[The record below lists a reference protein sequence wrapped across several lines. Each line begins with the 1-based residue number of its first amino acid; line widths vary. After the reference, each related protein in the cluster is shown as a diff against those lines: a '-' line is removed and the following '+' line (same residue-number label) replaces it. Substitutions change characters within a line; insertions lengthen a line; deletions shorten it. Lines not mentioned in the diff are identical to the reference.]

1 MKEIVLYTDGS
12 CSKNPGPGGWGAILQ
27 YKQHKLELSGGAVS
41 ATNNQMELTGVIEG
55 LKALTEPCKVEL
67 YTDSQYIVNAINK
80 GWLRNWQ
87 KNGWKKADKSPVL
100 NKELWLE
107 IIELFN
113 KHDVTVHWVKG
124 HAENEYNNR
133 CDQLAV
139 AQTKKYADLA

>member
-1 MKEIVLYTDGS
+1 M
-12 CSKNPGPGGWGAILQ
+12 
-27 YKQHKLELSGGAVS
+27 
-41 ATNNQMELTGVIEG
+41 
-55 LKALTEPCKVEL
+55 
-67 YTDSQYIVNAINK
+67 
-80 GWLRNWQ
+80 
-87 KNGWKKADKSPVL
+87 L

>member
-12 CSKNPGPGGWGAILQ
+12 CSKYPGPGGWGAILQ

-41 ATNNQMELTGVIEG
+41 TTNNQMELTGVIEG

>member
-1 MKEIVLYTDGS
+1 MKEIILYTDGS

-41 ATNNQMELTGVIEG
+41 TTNNQMELTGVIEG
-55 LKALTEPCKVEL
+55 LKALNEPCKVEL

-87 KNGWKKADKSPVL
+87 KNGWKKSDKSPVL

-107 IIELFN
+107 IIALLE
-113 KHDVTVHWVKG
+113 KHQVSVNWVKG

-133 CDQLAV
+133 CDQMAV